1 MKAGS
6 KLSDRHEAAKLLGTL
21 KAEILKDW
29 EKLSREKVVA
39 AQKQSRLALRDSLPE
54 FMDQLELTLKSSH
67 PSEQAA
73 SNAEVAK
80 EHGEDRAKQPEY
92 TLEEVIFEYHI
103 LRAVIIDHLEASA
116 DLASESQKI
125 IHEFID
131 RGIGKAA
138 ATFAEL
144 EANHQSIQAKKFEEA
159 KIVAERSNQ
168 AKSAFLANMSHEIR
182 TPLGAIMGFVG
193 LLKDKGLSE
202 EEISNYHTI
211 IDRNSNHLLR
221 IIDDILDLAKVEA
234 GKIILEKIEF
244 SLTEFLAEFA
254 SLASLKAREKGIVFK
269 YIQQTSLPEHI
280 VSDPTRLRQ
289 VLSNIVGNAI
299 KFTEK
304 GSVELSIHYS
314 EQGLRFC
321 VADTG
326 RGITSEQRAQLFQ
339 AFSQADSST
348 TRKFGGTGLGL
359 VLTKKLCQ
367 TFGGDFQL
375 IESHIGKGSL
385 FEAKI
390 PVTVR
395 PHTKIV
401 NHENTVVAAPAS
413 NGVDPYQVNLVGCK
427 ILLVEDSPDNQYL
440 VQKMLSKTG
449 AEVTTVGNG
458 DEGVKSAL
466 ANRFD
471 VILMDIQMPIMDGHE
486 AVRMLRSKNYPGPV
500 VALTAHAMNEERE
513 LALKS
518 GFSHFLSKPII
529 RKSLIDLLNTLYKNY
544 RLVS

>member
-6 KLSDRHEAAKLLGTL
+6 QFLDRHEVAKLVSTL
-21 KAEILKDW
+21 KADILKYW
-29 EKLSREKVVA
+29 EKLSREKVA
-39 AQKQSRLALRDSLPE
+39 AAEKQSHLALRDSLPE
-54 FMDQLELTLKSSH
+54 FLDQLELTLKSND
-67 PSEQAA
+67 PNEQAA
-73 SNAEVAK
+73 SNAKVAK

-103 LRAVIIDHLEASA
+103 LRAVIIDHLEAKA
-116 DLASESQKI
+116 ELASEPQKI

-144 EANHQSIQAKKFEEA
+144 EANQQAIRAREFEEA
-159 KIVAERSNQ
+159 KVVAETSNQ

-202 EEISNYHTI
+202 EEILNYHTI

-254 SLASLKAREKGIVFK
+254 SLANLKAREKGIIFK
-269 YIQQTSLPEHI
+269 YTRQTSLPEHI
-280 VSDPTRLRQ
+280 ISDPTRLRQ

-304 GSVELSIHYS
+304 GSVELSVYYT

-321 VADTG
+321 VVDTG
-326 RGITSEQRAQLFQ
+326 RGIAAEQRAQLFQ

-359 VLTKKLCQ
+359 VLTKKLSQ

-375 IESHIGKGSL
+375 IESRIGKGSF

-390 PVTVR
+390 PVTV
-395 PHTKIV
+395 PSHSKILTDA
-401 NHENTVVAAPAS
+401 NVAVAVPTS
-413 NGVDPYQVNLVGCK
+413 SGVDPYQVDLAGFQ

-449 AEVTTVGNG
+449 AEITIVSNG

-466 ANRFD
+466 AKQFD

-486 AVRMLRSKNYPGPV
+486 AIRILRSRDYMGPV
-500 VALTAHAMNEERE
+500 VALTAHAMNEERK

-529 RKSLIDLLNTLYKNY
+529 RKDLIDLLKTIHNAGK
-544 RLVS
+544 S